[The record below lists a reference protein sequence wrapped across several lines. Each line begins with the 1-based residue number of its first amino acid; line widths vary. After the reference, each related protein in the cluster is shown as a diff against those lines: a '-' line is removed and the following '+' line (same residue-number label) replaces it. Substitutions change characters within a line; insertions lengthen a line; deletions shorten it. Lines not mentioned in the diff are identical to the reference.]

1 MIAGAYILAIGLAV
15 RFGAGEKRIG
25 IFYAGSHVARGD
37 RHATLS
43 AFLLDARTFAGNAT
57 DPHGACPMRERSP
70 TCWAI
75 TRRMDSKSLPKLQ
88 AYIEGPFNGMLRL
101 FTENRDLRLP
111 N

>member
-1 MIAGAYILAIGLAV
+1 MIAGAYILAIAV

-25 IFYAGSHVARGD
+25 LFDAGSHVARGD

-43 AFLLDARTFAGNAT
+43 VFLLDARTFAGNAT
-57 DPHGACPMRERSP
+57 DPHGACPMRERLP

-75 TRRMDSKSLPKLQ
+75 TPRIDPKSLPKLQ

-101 FTENRDLRLP
+101 FTENRDLKPL

>member
-1 MIAGAYILAIGLAV
+1 
-15 RFGAGEKRIG
+15 
-25 IFYAGSHVARGD
+25 
-37 RHATLS
+37 
-43 AFLLDARTFAGNAT
+43 
-57 DPHGACPMRERSP
+57 MRERSP